1 MQKALAQESRV
12 KETKMFVRS
21 NDKKPNVSIVDCHDE
36 NDFDDDDDD
45 DNDDDDDDDDDGDHD
60 IYIAEWS
67 WTNKIKT
74 FVCSNLTPT
83 PRKDRQSEIKHS
95 FDVVKCDKISDY
107 LLQ

>member
-45 DNDDDDDDDDDGDHD
+45 DNDDDDDDDD
-60 IYIAEWS
+60 E
-67 WTNKIKT
+67 
-74 FVCSNLTPT
+74 
-83 PRKDRQSEIKHS
+83 
-95 FDVVKCDKISDY
+95 
-107 LLQ
+107 